1 MKFCRNKLVPEY
13 ITGKQELSKEDVV
26 RLLQESE
33 IFLPKY
39 NTNEDYFYG
48 KHKILDRYF
57 DDPSKPNN
65 QVMCNIPKYIV
76 QVRTGFFSSS
86 PLTMESRNEEYM
98 NDIRD
103 ILEILAGILVIS
115 YFLIHVLLWATLLWM
130 FIDLFIGGKK

>member
-33 IFLPKY
+33 IFSPKY

-86 PLTMESRNEEYM
+86 PLTLESRNEDYM
-98 NDIRD
+98 DDVRK
-103 ILEILAGILVIS
+103 ILDQNS
-115 YFLIHVLLWATLLWM
+115 YTC
-130 FIDLFIGGKK
+130 

>member
-48 KHKILDRYF
+48 KHKILERYF

-103 ILEILAGILVIS
+103 IDMSELECLFCLIILLIDIVLILIF
-115 YFLIHVLLWATLLWM
+115 YT
-130 FIDLFIGGKK
+130 